1 MNLKIL
7 HILFSLLLICFFLP
21 HHLHSAPP
29 RILKIVINADI
40 NPAVAEYIVNNIERA
55 EKEGFEC
62 LLIQMD
68 TPGGLLESTK
78 TIVKGILASDVPVI
92 MYVAPSS
99 SGAVSAGVFITMAC
113 HVAVMA
119 EGTNIGAAH
128 PVGIGGQQDTSQVMS
143 EKVTN
148 WASAWMRG
156 IAEKHGRNADWAE
169 QAVRRSVSIN
179 EQEALDKNV
188 IDYICETET
197 DLLKTVD
204 GVTVELGSGRDYTLT
219 TADAVVLEN
228 RMNWRYR
235 ILSKISNPNIAYILM
250 ILGIYGL
257 FFELQNP
264 GTLIPGIVGS
274 IFLILAF
281 FALQTLPVS
290 WAGVL
295 LILLS
300 LIFFILEVKV
310 ASFGLL
316 TIGGVVAMFFG
327 SLMLFEKTPAFPT
340 GVDWRLA
347 LTVALFTGLFF
358 LFALGM
364 VLKTRLTK
372 PTTGREGLIGSK
384 GYAVTA
390 IKPNR
395 EGDVRLKGEFWKA
408 TSNDE
413 IKKGDKIEV
422 TDVDGLILNVKKIYK
437 S

>member
-1 MNLKIL
+1 MKMRLI
-7 HILFSLLLICFFLP
+7 IFFPFAALLLFFFLP
-21 HHLHSAPP
+21 PEQADAAKS
-29 RILKIVINADI
+29 RVLKIIVDADI
-40 NPAVAEYIVNNIERA
+40 NPAVAQYIVSNVDKA
-55 EKEGFEC
+55 EEEGFEC

-78 TIVKGILASDVPVI
+78 SIVKGILASNVPVI

-99 SGAVSAGVFITMAC
+99 AGAVSAGVFITMAC
-113 HVAVMA
+113 HVSVMA

-169 QAVRRSVSIN
+169 EAVRRSVSIN
-179 EQEALDKNV
+179 EQEALEKNV
-188 IDYICETET
+188 IDYVCKTEA
-197 DLLKTVD
+197 DLLQTVD
-204 GVTVELGSGRDYTLT
+204 GLTVELENGESYTLS
-219 TADAVVLEN
+219 TAEAMVVEN
-228 RMNWRYR
+228 QMNWRYK

-300 LIFFILEVKV
+300 LIFFILEVKIT
-310 ASFGLL
+310 SFGLL
-316 TIGGVVAMFFG
+316 TIGGVVSMFLG
-327 SLMLFEKTPAFPT
+327 SLMLFKKTPAFPV

-347 LTVALFTGLFF
+347 LTIAVFTGLFF

-364 VLKTRLTK
+364 VLRTRMKK
-372 PTTGREGLIGSK
+372 PTTGREGLIGAR
-384 GYAVTA
+384 GVAVTA
-390 IKPNR
+390 IRPGR

-408 TSNDE
+408 ASNDE
-413 IKKGDKIEV
+413 IGKNDKIEV
-422 TDVDGLILNVKKIYK
+422 AEVDGLLLKIKKI